1 LFSFTFASAKIGFMK
16 YFFFVLSAII
26 FFSCTSTDKPSTKE
40 EAAQDSLNRVAMADT
55 SNYTNIEW
63 LDSTTQSLGKIK
75 EGSIVEITWKFKN
88 TGDKPL
94 IISDARGTCGCTIA
108 DKPSEPVAPGQEG
121 TIKARFNSQGQGPE
135 AHKTVTVD
143 ANTKGQTQHLL
154 TFTAQVTK
162 E

>member
-1 LFSFTFASAKIGFMK
+1 MK
-16 YFFFVLSAII
+16 YFFFILSGII
-26 FFSCTSTDKPSTKE
+26 VFSCTSTDKPSTKE
-40 EAAQDSLNRVAMADT
+40 AAVKDSLNRVAMADT
-55 SNYTNIEW
+55 SNYTSIEW

-75 EGSIVEITWKFKN
+75 EGSIVEISWKFKN
-88 TGDKPL
+88 AGDKPL
-94 IISDARGTCGCTIA
+94 IVSDVRGTCGCTVA
-108 DKPSEPVAPGQEG
+108 DKPNEPVAPGQEG

>member
-1 LFSFTFASAKIGFMK
+1 MFSFTFASAKIGFMK
-16 YFFFVLSAII
+16 YFFFILSAII

-63 LDSTTQSLGKIK
+63 LDSTTQDLGKIK
-75 EGSIVEITWKFKN
+75 EGSIVEISWKFKN